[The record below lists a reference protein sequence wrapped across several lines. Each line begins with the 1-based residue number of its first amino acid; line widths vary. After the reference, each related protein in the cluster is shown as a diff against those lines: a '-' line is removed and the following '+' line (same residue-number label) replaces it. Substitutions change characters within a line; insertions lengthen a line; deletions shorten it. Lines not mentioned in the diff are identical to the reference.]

1 MTDDL
6 RRFAED
12 PPAWGD
18 DFPAESDW
26 RRVLTDRYCLL
37 FGPVPSSTQVSRLR
51 LDPDDV
57 AESIHEVRVE
67 IAARGH
73 RTAVWNVGSS
83 ASPAD
88 LVDRLVTHGLQPEDH
103 LTVMVLTTEPP
114 APEGIDALRVRD
126 ADEFRTAMSITHDVF
141 ETPADRRAEWE
152 ETAEERFA
160 AERSG
165 AGLRQYIAYHDGH
178 PIGAAS
184 SVIED
189 GLPAALLVGGAVRPE
204 ARSRGVYRALT
215 RARWDDAV
223 AAGTPA
229 LAVHARATSRSILE
243 RLGFQP
249 VGEIEVLLDPA
260 TC

>member
-1 MTDDL
+1 
-6 RRFAED
+6 
-12 PPAWGD
+12 
-18 DFPAESDW
+18 
-26 RRVLTDRYCLL
+26 
-37 FGPVPSSTQVSRLR
+37 VPSSTQVSRLR

-57 AESIHEVRVE
+57 AEAIHEVREE

-73 RTAVWNVGSS
+73 RAAVWNIGSS

-103 LTVMVLTTEPP
+103 LTVLVLTTEPP
-114 APEGIDALRVRD
+114 APHGIEAVRVRD
-126 ADEFRTAMSITHDVF
+126 LDEFRTAMSITHDVF
-141 ETPADRRAEWE
+141 ETPTDRREEWE
-152 ETAEERFA
+152 ASADERFA

-165 AGLRQYIAYHDGH
+165 AGLRQYIAYVDGR
-178 PIGAAS
+178 PVGAAS
-184 SVIED
+184 AVVED

-215 RARWDDAV
+215 RARWDDAL

-229 LAVHARATSRSILE
+229 LAVHARATSRPILE
-243 RLGFQP
+243 RLGFERT
-249 VGEIEVLLDPA
+249 GEIEVLLDPA